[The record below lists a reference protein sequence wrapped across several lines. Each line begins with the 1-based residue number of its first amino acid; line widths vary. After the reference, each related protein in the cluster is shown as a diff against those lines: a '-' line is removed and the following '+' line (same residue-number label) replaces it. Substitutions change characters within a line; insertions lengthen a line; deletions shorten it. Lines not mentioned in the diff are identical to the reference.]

1 MAEIDRHEPDAPRAL
16 LIGLVVVG
24 VFAATGLILGGV
36 GAVGGWRAPGPR
48 VPPPEIAP
56 HVEHWAEPARWLAEV
71 RAEERRALG
80 EWAWVDSARTHARIP
95 IERAVE
101 LTERRGEWGGGR

>member
-1 MAEIDRHEPDAPRAL
+1 MSEIDRHEPDAPRAL
-16 LIGLVVVG
+16 LVAVALVSVFVV
-24 VFAATGLILGGV
+24 TGLILAGV

-48 VPPPEIAP
+48 VPPPEL
-56 HVEHWAEPARWLAEV
+56 EHWAEPARWLAEV
-71 RAEERRALG
+71 RAEERRTLG

-101 LTERRGEWGGGR
+101 LTERRGEWGGRR